1 MVSKL
6 SLLSL
11 ILLCSIVPVAA
22 SQTGSQQLS
31 RAQEIWEEAIRA
43 KGGREKLEA
52 VRNIFISSRSKY
64 WHGLKRHEVFTQS
77 LHVFPGKMWLWQD
90 YGSDVFGLNVYVY
103 NFDNGIKYVTNTD
116 IPPPRPRA
124 IEQNETALS
133 RTYGLFGYLMETK
146 WLKPTITGVSE
157 KTHRRKKV
165 DVVHTFLAD
174 DVVGLVTKYYYID
187 FWIDR
192 TTRLPVTVSYSQTH
206 SGRRGPSLD
215 VSFSSYV
222 EVNGVKVPSKDS
234 ISGEHLVMLN
244 VEYNEELFSN
254 APTIAAGPD
263 AWKAKAAR

>member
-22 SQTGSQQLS
+22 SQTDSQQLS

-103 NFDNGIKYVTNTD
+103 NFDNV
-116 IPPPRPRA
+116 R
-124 IEQNETALS
+124 
-133 RTYGLFGYLMETK
+133 
-146 WLKPTITGVSE
+146 
-157 KTHRRKKV
+157 
-165 DVVHTFLAD
+165 
-174 DVVGLVTKYYYID
+174 
-187 FWIDR
+187 
-192 TTRLPVTVSYSQTH
+192 
-206 SGRRGPSLD
+206 
-215 VSFSSYV
+215 
-222 EVNGVKVPSKDS
+222 
-234 ISGEHLVMLN
+234 
-244 VEYNEELFSN
+244 
-254 APTIAAGPD
+254 
-263 AWKAKAAR
+263 